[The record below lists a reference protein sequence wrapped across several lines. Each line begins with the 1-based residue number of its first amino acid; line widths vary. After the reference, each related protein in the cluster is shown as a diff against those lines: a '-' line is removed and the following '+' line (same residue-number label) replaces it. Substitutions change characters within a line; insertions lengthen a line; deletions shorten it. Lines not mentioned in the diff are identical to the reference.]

1 MSPSETAAPIGALV
15 LAAPAA
21 GAEVRS
27 RAAAVAPADAADG
40 GGIAISTCHRVEL
53 YVEPEARERLA
64 RHEPWRS
71 ASPLDGVAAV
81 RHAIS
86 LAIGLESAVL
96 GEDQVLHQ
104 FRAGV
109 AAARARG
116 DVRGPIALLADRSLR
131 AGRIA
136 RSWRPARARSLA
148 DLAVERVVAAI
159 GPLPGRSVLVVGAGE
174 MGRLTALAAARAGS
188 RVSVAS
194 PTKAHAEAVAAAAGG
209 TVVPFD
215 PEAAGVQVDAVVI
228 ALSGPWAASVGTF
241 DGLARCPVVVDLSV
255 PAALPADVRDQLG
268 RRLVDIDSLAR
279 PGTTPVARD
288 RAAERYRGRLE
299 GLRDRTVAEVME
311 RLAERPPRDVA
322 RQLAERIERERA
334 NHLAALWQRLPE
346 LSEPDRAAIAA
357 MTAELTQRLF
367 RPSLARLGTSP
378 ADESRVRL
386 ARELFEL

>member
-1 MSPSETAAPIGALV
+1 MNPGETAAPIGALV
-15 LAAPAA
+15 LAAPVA

-27 RAAAVAPADAADG
+27 RAANLAPADAADG

-64 RHEPWRS
+64 RHEPWQAADR
-71 ASPLDGVAAV
+71 LDGVAAV
-81 RHAIS
+81 RHAVS

-116 DVRGPIALLADRSLR
+116 DVGAPIVFLADRALR

-148 DLAVERVVAAI
+148 DLAVECVVAAI
-159 GPLPGRSVLVVGAGE
+159 GPLPGRSLLVVGAGE
-174 MGRLTALAAARAGS
+174 MGRLTALAVARAGAE
-188 RVSVAS
+188 VSVAS
-194 PTKAHAEAVAAAAGG
+194 PTRAHAEAVAAAAGG
-209 TVVPFD
+209 IVVPFD
-215 PEAAGVQVDAVVI
+215 PGAAGVRVDAVVI
-228 ALSGPWAASVGTF
+228 ALSGPWAASDETLER
-241 DGLARCPVVVDLSV
+241 LARCPVVVDLSV
-255 PAALPADVRDQLG
+255 PAALPADVIDQLG
-268 RRLVDIDSLAR
+268 PRLVDIDSLAR
-279 PGTTPVARD
+279 PGTMPAARD
-288 RAAERYRGRLE
+288 RGVERYRVRLE

-311 RLAERPPRDVA
+311 RLAERPPRDLA

-346 LSEPDRAAIAA
+346 LSEPDRLAISA
-357 MTAELTQRLF
+357 MTAELTHRLF
-367 RPSLARLGTSP
+367 RPSLARLGASRG
-378 ADESRVRL
+378 DESQVRL